1 MDDAAAS
8 PRAVEPGGSG
18 AGGRRVVPLLAATG
32 ISVTGDGAFL
42 AAAPLLAAAL
52 TSNAVAVSAVTA
64 GFYLPWLVFGL
75 PAGALVDRWPR
86 RTVMV
91 AADLVRAAVLA
102 GLVALIVTG
111 RASVPGLVTA
121 VLLVG
126 VAQCF
131 FDAAAQAVI
140 PAVVGR
146 RKEDLARVNG
156 RFWALDTFG
165 RAFAGPPLG
174 SVTFAVGRAWP
185 FAADAVSFLASA
197 VLVRRLPAVP
207 APAGVVERIGTAV
220 RAGLRHLLSTRDLRV
235 LAVSMGVYNFAFN
248 IAMAPFVLY
257 ARHVLGV
264 PAAAYGVLLA
274 VPAVGGVAA
283 GWRAERLTRRLSYR
297 QTMTVLHVVQAAT
310 WAGIAVSGTTAVTA
324 GLLALLGGA
333 SAVSSVT
340 VGSARQALAPDALL
354 GRVVSAFR
362 LFGIGMAGLGALLG
376 GVIAAGFGLTAPL
389 VVAAVIPVAGAAF
402 TWPYRRTP
410 PP

>member
-174 SVTFAVGRAWP
+174 SVTFAVGRGWP

-197 VLVRRLPAVP
+197 VLVRRLPAAPVP
-207 APAGVVERIGTAV
+207 AGG
-220 RAGLRHLLSTRDLRV
+220 
-235 LAVSMGVYNFAFN
+235 MGVYNFAFN

-283 GWRAERLTRRLSYR
+283 GWRAEWLTRRLSYR
-297 QTMTVLHVVQAAT
+297 QTMTVLHVVQAVA

-324 GLLALLGGA
+324 GLLVLLGGA